1 MNMLDSVEKALARAI
16 EEQAETV
23 EGPRAQTAL
32 QLLQAVYRD
41 PTQPQSVRIKT
52 AGMAIAYETP
62 KLSVGVRADHRGM
75 ADMMEA
81 MHQARHKQ
89 SQIVAQREN
98 AAEAGERPVVSA
110 TTFRRVAERA
120 MMATGDEAT
129 IGASPKRKPG

>member
-1 MNMLDSVEKALARAI
+1 MLDSVEKALSRAI
-16 EEQAETV
+16 EEQDEAL

-62 KLSVGVRADHRGM
+62 KLSVGLRTDHRGM
-75 ADMMEA
+75 ADRMEA
-81 MHQARHKQ
+81 AELRHKQ
-89 SQIVAQREN
+89 SALVAQREN
-98 AAEAGERPVVSA
+98 AAAAGERPVVSSA
-110 TTFRRVAERA
+110 TFRRVAERA